1 VSVTQVPT
9 LEEDVERHEKPPVRF
24 GAFAFRDF
32 RLLWFGLLVSNAGSW
47 MQMLAQGWLVVQ
59 LANGPAEGS
68 FYLGLVGLVRAVPV
82 LALSGLAGAL
92 ADRLNQKRILAVTQ
106 TVMGLSALILGFLV
120 DFHLVRIWHVLIMA
134 AISAGANAFDAPTRQ
149 AMLPQLVGKREL
161 VSAIGLNS
169 AAFNGPALVGP
180 AIGGLVVAAVGI
192 APCFYINAASYA
204 AVLVAL
210 ALMRARPAA
219 GGTRS
224 TGVWRDAIDGFA
236 YVASNPVILSIFAL
250 LSLVGLIARPYLQL
264 LPAFVKGVLA
274 GGPQALGIVMA
285 AAGGGAL
292 AGSLVTALMGNV
304 RRRGT
309 IMLSTAVVAGIA
321 LIWLSSTRAVAPA
334 TIALIVLGAS
344 VMLFMGMSNTLV
356 QMNTPLAMRGR
367 VMSIYTMS
375 VLGFMPLG
383 SGLLGWAA
391 SLTSLPNTFA
401 VAGVLV
407 VLATAFAAWRSD
419 VRKLT

>member
-1 VSVTQVPT
+1 MSVTQIPAT
-9 LEEDVERHEKPPVRF
+9 EGVEGQERPPVRF
-24 GAFAFRDF
+24 GAFAYRDF

-68 FYLGLVGLVRAVPV
+68 FYLGLVGLVRAAPV

-92 ADRLNQKRILAVTQ
+92 ADRLNKKRILAVTQ
-106 TVMGLSALILGFLV
+106 SVMGLSALVLGMMV
-120 DFHLVRIWHVLIMA
+120 DFHIVRIWHVMIMA

-169 AAFNGPALVGP
+169 AAFNGPALIGP

-192 APCFYINAASYA
+192 APCFFINAGSFA

-210 ALMRARPAA
+210 ALMQTRRPAA
-219 GGTRS
+219 GTHT
-224 TGVWRDAIDGFA
+224 TGLWREAADGFA
-236 YVASNPVILSIFAL
+236 YVAANPVILAIFGL
-250 LSLVGLIARPYLQL
+250 LSLVGLVARPYLQL
-264 LPAFVKGVLA
+264 LPAFVKGVLY
-274 GGPQALGIVMA
+274 GGPSALGLVMA

-292 AGSLVTALMGNV
+292 AGSLVTAFMGRARN
-304 RRRGT
+304 RGV
-309 IMLSTAVVAGIA
+309 IMLATAGVAGIA
-321 LIWLSSTRAVAPA
+321 LAWLASTREVVPTAV
-334 TIALIVLGAS
+334 ALIVLGAS
-344 VMLFMGMSNTLV
+344 IMLFMGMSNTLI
-356 QMNTPLAMRGR
+356 QTNTPLAMRGR

-383 SGLLGWAA
+383 SGLLGWVA
-391 SLTSLPNTFA
+391 SLTSLPLTFTVSGA
-401 VAGVLV
+401 LVLIAAAIA
-407 VLATAFAAWRSD
+407 ATRADLRA
-419 VRKLT
+419 LE